1 LAYLKNPPE
10 GYQQPAVDVVSELA
24 KLQQKVDDGA
34 YQNQYDF
41 EADFQL
47 LTYAMKDGHVSLTA
61 GVLSAFS
68 FGSPYEITSVSIDG
82 KQAPKIYITDD
93 LLPEVASEP
102 WTPSPI
108 ATINGTEVIEFLTRY
123 AALNSW
129 GYVEPHAEWNDLM
142 SHPTL
147 DIQGGLTI
155 LSGSGTFYPGDNLT
169 ITFENNTDPLELSW
183 LAIYNEPANATGP
196 LTTGGD
202 FYNYFVLGLLPE
214 SFNDTQE
221 ATESTEEVTDPTPE
235 GAPGNWTEASYGAF
249 PENPNVTQLDLG
261 VYHDG
266 IISGYFYEGISTG
279 VLSIP
284 SFDAVP
290 DSIGNWSSAVTE
302 FIRDA
307 SAAGLNKVIID
318 LERNSGGATLLAYLT
333 FKLFFPDLAP
343 FGGSRRRSFDVAN
356 TLGSAT
362 TEWWTALDEDD
373 VADQYT
379 KYDSAANEWVIADR
393 LNAAS
398 GQNFSSWSE
407 YQGPVVD
414 NEDRFSLIEQYDLAN
429 PTFDQAAFDQWYP
442 TMYLPNRTDW
452 PFQER
457 HWNPEQ
463 IVLLTD
469 GLCASTCSLFV
480 EMMTRVGVKTIV
492 AGGRP
497 VTGPMQAASG
507 NRGASSYSTFA
518 LDADMAFA
526 RSIDDRVEVNV
537 NATVPEVRDEA
548 IL

>member
-1 LAYLKNPPE
+1 
-10 GYQQPAVDVVSELA
+10 
-24 KLQQKVDDGA
+24 
-34 YQNQYDF
+34 
-41 EADFQL
+41 
-47 LTYAMKDGHVSLTA
+47 
-61 GVLSAFS
+61 
-68 FGSPYEITSVSIDG
+68 
-82 KQAPKIYITDD
+82 
-93 LLPEVASEP
+93 
-102 WTPSPI
+102 
-108 ATINGTEVIEFLTRY
+108 
-123 AALNSW
+123 
-129 GYVEPHAEWNDLM
+129 
-142 SHPTL
+142 
-147 DIQGGLTI
+147 
-155 LSGSGTFYPGDNLT
+155 
-169 ITFENNTDPLELSW
+169 
-183 LAIYNEPANATGP
+183 
-196 LTTGGD
+196 
-202 FYNYFVLGLLPE
+202 
-214 SFNDTQE
+214 
-221 ATESTEEVTDPTPE
+221 
-235 GAPGNWTEASYGAF
+235 
-249 PENPNVTQLDLG
+249 
-261 VYHDG
+261 
-266 IISGYFYEGISTG
+266 
-279 VLSIP
+279 
-284 SFDAVP
+284 
-290 DSIGNWSSAVTE
+290 
-302 FIRDA
+302 
-307 SAAGLNKVIID
+307 
-318 LERNSGGATLLAYLT
+318 
-333 FKLFFPDLAP
+333 
-343 FGGSRRRSFDVAN
+343 
-356 TLGSAT
+356 
-362 TEWWTALDEDD
+362 
-373 VADQYT
+373 
-379 KYDSAANEWVIADR
+379 VIADR